1 MFNWNDIESFLML
14 SRNKKLKKASQK
26 LGVEATT
33 ISRRI
38 LRLEEK
44 LGIKLFFRSNNNYV
58 LTEDGNKLLP
68 YSEQM
73 ETEAMNIR
81 EIFSSKDVNLT
92 GKVRISVPEGLGIEI
107 FTKYLNSFFKIH
119 KELEIELVADS
130 KFRNLTSKEV
140 DISIGLSKPRSNK
153 LKSWKLSNY
162 KIQLYGSKSYIK
174 ENQSI
179 DHVSDLSN
187 HKFVSYID
195 DMIEFP
201 ELKYLQDTIAN
212 AKTVF
217 RSNNLQAQLN
227 AVKQGVGIAFLHS
240 FIAKNEKELD
250 VILKEKIN
258 LTREYWII
266 IHEDLMNLKRI
277 KVALGFIIN
286 VFDNEKS
293 NIIN

>member
-1 MFNWNDIESFLML
+1 ML
-14 SRNKKLKKASQK
+14 SRNKKLKKVSQK

-44 LGIKLFFRSNNNYV
+44 LGAKLFFRSNNNYV
-58 LTEDGNKLLP
+58 LTEDGHKLLP
-68 YSEQM
+68 HSEQM
-73 ETEAMNIR
+73 ETEAMNIK
-81 EIFSSKDVNLT
+81 EVFSNKDINLT

-107 FTKYLNSFFKIH
+107 FTKYLKNFLKTNN
-119 KELEIELVADS
+119 ELEIELVADS

-140 DISIGLSKPRSNK
+140 DISIGLSQPKSNK

-174 ENQSI
+174 ENQI
-179 DHVSDLSN
+179 IKYVSDLSN

-195 DMIEFP
+195 DMIDFP
-201 ELKYLQDTIAN
+201 ELKYLQETIAN
-212 AKTVF
+212 AKIVF

-250 VILKEKIN
+250 VILKENIN

-266 IHEDLMNLKRI
+266 IHEDLINLKRI
-277 KVALGFIIN
+277 KVAVDFIIN
-286 VFDNEKS
+286 VFDNEKT
-293 NIIN
+293 NIVN

>member
-1 MFNWNDIESFLML
+1 ML
-14 SRNKKLKKASQK
+14 SRNKKLKKVSQK

-44 LGIKLFFRSNNNYV
+44 LGAKLFFRSNNNYV
-58 LTEDGNKLLP
+58 LTEDGHKLLP
-68 YSEQM
+68 HSEQM
-73 ETEAMNIR
+73 ETEAMNIK
-81 EIFSSKDVNLT
+81 EVFSNKDINLT

-107 FTKYLNSFFKIH
+107 FTKYLKNFLKTNN
-119 KELEIELVADS
+119 ELEIELVADS

-140 DISIGLSKPRSNK
+140 DISIGLSHPKSNK

-174 ENQSI
+174 ENQI
-179 DHVSDLSN
+179 IEYVSDLSN

-195 DMIEFP
+195 DMIDFP
-201 ELKYLQDTIAN
+201 ELKYLQETIAN
-212 AKTVF
+212 AKIVF

-250 VILKEKIN
+250 VILKENIN

-266 IHEDLMNLKRI
+266 IHEDLINLKRI
-277 KVALGFIIN
+277 KVVVDFIIN
-286 VFDNEKS
+286 VFDNEKT
-293 NIIN
+293 NIVN

>member
-1 MFNWNDIESFLML
+1 MFNWNDLESFLML
-14 SRNKKLKKASQK
+14 SRNKKLKKVSQK

-44 LGIKLFFRSNNNYV
+44 LGAKLFFRSNNNYV
-58 LTEDGNKLLP
+58 LTEDGHKLLP
-68 YSEQM
+68 HSEQM
-73 ETEAMNIR
+73 ETEAMNIK
-81 EIFSSKDVNLT
+81 EVFSNKDINLT

-107 FTKYLNSFFKIH
+107 FTKYLKSFLKTNN
-119 KELEIELVADS
+119 ELEIELVADS

-140 DISIGLSKPRSNK
+140 DISIGLSHPKSNK

-174 ENQSI
+174 ENQI
-179 DHVSDLSN
+179 IEYVSDLSN

-195 DMIEFP
+195 DMIDFP
-201 ELKYLQDTIAN
+201 ELKYLQETISN
-212 AKTVF
+212 AKIVF

-250 VILKEKIN
+250 VILKENIN

-266 IHEDLMNLKRI
+266 IHEDLINLKRI
-277 KVALGFIIN
+277 KVAVDFIIN
-286 VFDNEKS
+286 VFDNEKT
-293 NIIN
+293 NIVN

>member
-1 MFNWNDIESFLML
+1 MFNWNDLESFLML
-14 SRNKKLKKASQK
+14 SRNKKLKKTSQK

-44 LGIKLFFRSNNNYV
+44 LGTRLFFRYNNNYV

-81 EIFSSKDVNLT
+81 EIFSNKNLNLT

-107 FTKYLNSFFKIH
+107 FTKYLKNFFKIH
-119 KELEIELVADS
+119 KELEIELIADS
-130 KFRNLTSKEV
+130 KFRNLTNKEV
-140 DISIGLSKPRSNK
+140 DISIGLSQPTSNK

-174 ENQSI
+174 ENQRI
-179 DHVSDLSN
+179 ECASDLAH

-195 DMIEFP
+195 DMVDFS
-201 ELKYLQDTIAN
+201 ELKYLQE
-212 AKTVF
+212 TVDNTKIIF

-227 AVKQGVGIAFLHS
+227 AVRQGVGIAFLHS
-240 FIAKNEKELD
+240 FIAKNDKELE

-266 IHEDLMNLKRI
+266 IHEDLINLKRI
-277 KVALGFIIN
+277 KVALDFIIN
-286 VFDNEKS
+286 VFDNEKA